1 MAQVLRAEAFPG
13 RRSGPPPGA
22 GDAPYSLETAYGYRL
37 DLGFLGYVEAIEKG
51 LTLRRVPVGR
61 RPHRASWAASA
72 ETLGPPAAPDPR
84 VERTLR
90 GARRRLEEE
99 GVPAR
104 VSPAA
109 GVPAT
114 VGSPGAAPL
123 RLVREQMAAALGR
136 LRELEEQVRALPALR
151 RRLERLQEEKRQLL
165 DRLRRDGGCRCGCGC
180 GCGGSVDGNGD
191 PGGFGDDSSGII
203 GTDVGSD
210 DGTGNGT
217 SSCGG
222 SSVIGSIPGT
232 SITSGISTGIGFSNG
247 TSNSGGSS
255 TNASSCSGIAV
266 PIANASIGTNIAS
279 GSTGSGIGSGI
290 SSGNASSIG
299 SSIGSTTGTT
309 VPMSAS
315 GIATGS
321 GTTVPV
327 PIATAGP
334 RGRRSVGVGTEGP
347 GVPGGAGGL
356 PGRVAVL
363 ERQLRRA
370 LGELRE
376 ARARLAQRQLQ
387 PGDEEQQ
394 QQEEEEEREEGHGR
408 PRGGGSG
415 RLGSSSSDE
424 SEYHEAVE
432 GPPPRDPPNLVAPRP
447 R

>member
-1 MAQVLRAEAFPG
+1 MAQVLRCRSLPRAPVGAPPG
-13 RRSGPPPGA
+13 RGTRRTRWRRP
-22 GDAPYSLETAYGYRL
+22 YGYRL
-37 DLGFLGYVEAIEKG
+37 TGLLGYVEAIEKG

-165 DRLRRDGGCRCGCGC
+165 DRLRRDGGCRCGCRC

-191 PGGFGDDSSGII
+191 PGGFGDDGSGI

-210 DGTGNGT
+210 DGTGTGT
-217 SSCGG
+217 SSGAG
-222 SSVIGSIPGT
+222 SSVIGSITGT
-232 SITSGISTGIGFSNG
+232 SISSGIGSSNG
-247 TSNSGGSS
+247 TSSSVGSS
-255 TNASSCSGIAV
+255 TNTSSCSGITV
-266 PIANASIGTNIAS
+266 PIANTSISTNIAS
-279 GSTGSGIGSGI
+279 GSTGSGISSGI
-290 SSGNASSIG
+290 SSSNASNIG
-299 SSIGSTTGTT
+299 SSIGSITGTT

-315 GIATGS
+315 GIGSGISSGS

-334 RGRRSVGVGTEGP
+334 RGRRSVGVGTEGS

-376 ARARLAQRQLQ
+376 ARARLAQRQPQ

-394 QQEEEEEREEGHGR
+394 QQQEEEERDEGHGR

-415 RLGSSSSDE
+415 RPGSSSSDE

-432 GPPPRDPPNLVAPRP
+432 GPPPRDPPNPATPRP

>member
-72 ETLGPPAAPDPR
+72 EALGPPAPPDPR

-90 GARRRLEEE
+90 GARQRLEEE
-99 GVPAR
+99 GVPAGA
-104 VSPAA
+104 PLAA
-109 GVPAT
+109 GVPVT

-136 LRELEEQVRALPALR
+136 LRELEEQVRTLPALR

-165 DRLRRDGGCRCGCGC
+165 DRLRRQGGCRCGCGC
-180 GCGGSVDGNGD
+180 GCGTVDGNGD
-191 PGGFGDDSSGII
+191 PGGFGDDGSGI

-217 SSCGG
+217 SSG
-222 SSVIGSIPGT
+222 SG
-232 SITSGISTGIGFSNG
+232 
-247 TSNSGGSS
+247 
-255 TNASSCSGIAV
+255 SGIA
-266 PIANASIGTNIAS
+266 
-279 GSTGSGIGSGI
+279 GSGIGSGTT
-290 SSGNASSIG
+290 NSSIG
-299 SSIGSTTGTT
+299 SGTTGSGTGTSSGSSVPISIAGTGTT
-309 VPMSAS
+309 IPVPGSSTVSGIAS
-315 GIATGS
+315 GVATGS

-327 PIATAGP
+327 PVVAAGP

-376 ARARLAQRQLQ
+376 ARARLAQRQPQ
-387 PGDEEQQ
+387 PGGEER
-394 QQEEEEEREEGHGR
+394 EEEEEEDGDEGHGH
-408 PRGGGSG
+408 PAGGGG
-415 RLGSSSSDE
+415 RPGSSSSDE

-432 GPPPRDPPNLVAPRP
+432 GPPPPAGPPPGPAGP
-447 R
+447 

>member
-109 GVPAT
+109 GVPVT

-191 PGGFGDDSSGII
+191 PGGFGDDGS
-203 GTDVGSD
+203 GTDVGSND
-210 DGTGNGT
+210 GNGT
-217 SSCGG
+217 SSCVS
-222 SSVIGSIPGT
+222 SSVIGSITGT
-232 SITSGISTGIGFSNG
+232 SITSGISTGIGSSNG
-247 TSNSGGSS
+247 TTSSVGSS
-255 TNASSCSGIAV
+255 TNASSCSGIAIPV
-266 PIANASIGTNIAS
+266 ANTSIGTNVAS
-279 GSTGSGIGSGI
+279 GSVGSGVGSGVGVG
-290 SSGNASSIG
+290 SASSIG
-299 SSIGSTTGTT
+299 SSIGSFTGTA
-309 VPMSAS
+309 VPMSASGIGS

-376 ARARLAQRQLQ
+376 ARARLAQRQPQ

-394 QQEEEEEREEGHGR
+394 QEEEEEEREEGHGR

-415 RLGSSSSDE
+415 RPGSSSSDE

-432 GPPPRDPPNLVAPRP
+432 GPPPRDPPNPATPRS

>member
-191 PGGFGDDSSGII
+191 PGGFGDDGSGIGV

-210 DGTGNGT
+210 DGTGTGT
-217 SSCGG
+217 SSGAG
-222 SSVIGSIPGT
+222 SSVIGSVTGT
-232 SITSGISTGIGFSNG
+232 SISSGIGSSNG
-247 TSNSGGSS
+247 TSSSVGSS
-255 TNASSCSGIAV
+255 TDTGSCSGTAV
-266 PIANASIGTNIAS
+266 PIANASISTNIAS
-279 GSTGSGIGSGI
+279 GSTGSGISSGI
-290 SSGNASSIG
+290 SSGNASNFGSI
-299 SSIGSTTGTT
+299 TGTT
-309 VPMSAS
+309 VPMSTSGIGS

-334 RGRRSVGVGTEGP
+334 RGRRSVGVGTEGS

-376 ARARLAQRQLQ
+376 ARARLAQRQPQ

-394 QQEEEEEREEGHGR
+394 EEEEEEEERDEGHGR

-415 RLGSSSSDE
+415 RPGSSSSDE

-432 GPPPRDPPNLVAPRP
+432 GPPPRDPPNPAAPRP